1 MKNTNKK
8 IIYISLASLFL
19 ITTGF
24 LALLINYSFT
34 PIDNKDEYV
43 VVDIP
48 AEASFS
54 DITKILADVGLI
66 KNRLFFNSLAI
77 IKKAK
82 NNIKSGEYEI
92 KKQITPWA
100 LINRLARGPVQI
112 YRVMIFEDSNI
123 REIAEQLD
131 SLKLINKKEFLMLAK
146 DREFLESVNIKASSI
161 EGYLFPDT
169 YVLTRSM
176 GSRKIL
182 EAMIN
187 NFWRK
192 VTPEMI
198 KKANDLELSVNQWV
212 TLASIVGKEKG
223 IDKNKYKISATFH
236 SRLKKNMCL
245 QSSYSAVYDLEDFK
259 GKVLSSHLKRKSPY
273 NTFIIKGLPPG
284 PIANPGFSSL
294 QAALYPVSVN

>member
-1 MKNTNKK
+1 
-8 IIYISLASLFL
+8 
-19 ITTGF
+19 
-24 LALLINYSFT
+24 
-34 PIDNKDEYV
+34 
-43 VVDIP
+43 
-48 AEASFS
+48 
-54 DITKILADVGLI
+54 
-66 KNRLFFNSLAI
+66 
-77 IKKAK
+77 
-82 NNIKSGEYEI
+82 
-92 KKQITPWA
+92 
-100 LINRLARGPVQI
+100 
-112 YRVMIFEDSNI
+112 MIFEDSNI
-123 REIAEQLD
+123 REIAERLD
-131 SLKLINKKEFLMLAK
+131 SLKLINKKEFLSLTK
-146 DREFLESVNIKASSI
+146 DKEFLESMNIKASSA

-176 GSRKIL
+176 GARQIL

-198 KKANDLELSVNQWV
+198 KKANDLGLSVNQWV

-223 IDKNKYKISATFH
+223 IDKNKYKVSAVFH

-294 QAALYPVSVN
+294 HATLYPVSVN